1 MPSDRKL
8 LVLGATGFVGRTV
21 CRLLDERGRDYTG
34 SSLSA
39 GVDLRDETQAIA
51 LFKQTQPEYVLNCA
65 AFVGGIQF
73 GYDHPGEI
81 FRNNLPMSVNILES
95 CRQTGVKRL
104 VNPISNCAYPA
115 RATLFKESEFW
126 EGPLHESVMVYGMA
140 RKMSWVGAWAY
151 NKQYGVD
158 IISLILSNMYGP
170 GDHFDPVRSHALG
183 ALIKKMVD
191 AKEQSAPF
199 VTVWGTGK
207 PVREW
212 LFVEDGAEAII
223 RALEIEPYLDPINIG
238 VAQGVSI
245 KELANMIKSQVGYE
259 GELRFDL
266 TKPDGAA
273 FKTVDGSQGKK
284 LLGWQ
289 PKIGLQE
296 GIRQTVQWY
305 LTDADRLAVAS
316 TGHEFN

>member
-1 MPSDRKL
+1 MELSSSNI
-8 LVLGATGFVGRTV
+8 LVLGATGFVGKTV
-21 CRLLDERGRDYTG
+21 CRLLEGKGLEFHRT
-34 SSLSA
+34 SQSA
-39 GVDLRDETQAIA
+39 GVDLRDAAQAIA
-51 LFKQTQPEYVLNCA
+51 LFKQAQPEYVLNCA

-81 FRNNLPMSVNILES
+81 FSNNLQMSVNILES

-158 IISLILSNMYGP
+158 TISLILSNMYGP

-199 VTVWGTGK
+199 VTVWGSGK

-212 LFVEDGAEAII
+212 LFVEDGAEALI

-238 VAQGVSI
+238 VAQGVSV
-245 KELANMIKSQVGYE
+245 KELANMIKIEVGYE

-266 TKPDGAA
+266 SKPDGAA
-273 FKTVDGSQGKK
+273 YKTVDGTQGKK

-289 PKIGLQE
+289 PQVTLSQ
-296 GIRQTVQWY
+296 GIRRTVGWY
-305 LTDADRLAVAS
+305 LEEGDVA
-316 TGHEFN
+316 